1 MRTDQRPE
9 FTCRALDQLTFER
22 GVKLRL
28 IHPGKPTQNG
38 YIVNLNACF
47 AMNVLMNTGFAI
59 LSMQSGFL
67 MQTTRL

>member
-1 MRTDQRPE
+1 MRTDQGPE

-28 IHPGKPTQNG
+28 IQPGKPAQNG
-38 YIVNLNACF
+38 FIVNLNACF

-59 LSMQSGFL
+59 LSMQCGFL
-67 MQTTRL
+67 TQPPRL